1 MFYENYERLC
11 NETGEKPY
19 ALAVQLGAKNNAVVA
34 QWKKGSVPRKAML
47 ETIAEHFGIT
57 VGELMYGKEKQPPVS
72 EELSEVAL
80 AIARIVDSLPEE
92 NRRLLLA
99 QVKAVKQ
106 ATEGRDD
113 LPK

>member
-1 MFYENYERLC
+1 MVERIRALC
-11 NETGEKPY
+11 VAHNISLNRLEKECGLTGGTVNKWDAKRPS
-19 ALAVQLGAKNNAVVA
+19 ADRLASVA
-34 QWKKGSVPRKAML
+34 SF
-47 ETIAEHFGIT
+47 FGVSMEYLLT
-57 VGELMYGKEKQPPVS
+57 GKEKQPPVS

-106 ATEGRDD
+106 ATEGQDD

>member
-1 MFYENYERLC
+1 MVERIRTLC
-11 NETGEKPY
+11 VKNDISLNRLEKECGLSGGTINKWNRNMPS
-19 ALAVQLGAKNNAVVA
+19 ADKLAAVADYFCV
-34 QWKKGSVPRKAML
+34 SMEYL
-47 ETIAEHFGIT
+47 LT
-57 VGELMYGKEKQPPVS
+57 GKEKQPPVS

-106 ATEGRDD
+106 ATEGQDD

>member
-1 MFYENYERLC
+1 
-11 NETGEKPY
+11 
-19 ALAVQLGAKNNAVVA
+19 
-34 QWKKGSVPRKAML
+34 ML

-106 ATEGRDD
+106 ATEGQDD